1 MEWIHSVLEMVYD
14 TLFGCGHDRLTRPF
28 TLKKQTYMVC
38 LDCGRHVYYSAE
50 RMEPL
55 SSAEIRRMRKIHAS
69 EIKILP
75 PPARGP
81 QLVPSADNKSS
92 ATA

>member
-1 MEWIHSVLEMVYD
+1 MNWISSVLEFVYD

-28 TLKKQTYMVC
+28 TIEKQTYKVC

-55 SSAEIRRMRKIHAS
+55 SSRELRRMRKIHAG
-69 EIKILP
+69 EVKIG
-75 PPARGP
+75 PAPAHGP
-81 QLVPSADNKSS
+81 QLVPSADSES
-92 ATA
+92 IAAA

>member
-1 MEWIHSVLEMVYD
+1 MDWIHSVLEMVYD

-55 SSAEIRRMRKIHAS
+55 SSGEIRRMRKIRVS
-69 EIKILP
+69 ENKVLP
-75 PPARGP
+75 ATVRGP
-81 QLVPSADNKSS
+81 QLVPSADTESS